1 MTVFYVTGNVKGS
14 GKTSLVSALAQISLG
29 TGVSTAI
36 GKPISVGGAPEEG
49 NKKEKDF
56 EFYSQL
62 DQSISRSNDA
72 PLTVSTNELEGNAQ
86 LVERTVG
93 DVNQLSTQSDNV
105 IVDGLDWFLPD
116 GSVNSTA
123 VKICENLHPKIILV
137 LRFSNPCELG
147 ALVNSVQEIGGDL
160 LGVIINGVTRH
171 RWHYVI
177 KSLAP
182 LFLSAGVN
190 VLGVIPE
197 DRRMLAPCVND
208 IAEHLNAE
216 ILSYPEN
223 CDELVE
229 HFMVGGWFLD
239 QGAYVFDRREQK
251 AVVVRADRPDLHM
264 AALQSSAVCL
274 ILTGGQNPIQYI
286 TYHADQLGVPLLSV
300 REETV
305 EIMEKLETLQDKNAT
320 YNFRK
325 TNRFQELIVEFVPQG
340 SFEAVLSS
348 K

>member
-1 MTVFYVTGNVKGS
+1 MTVYYVTGNIKGS
-14 GKTSLVSALAQISLG
+14 GKTSLASALAQISLG
-29 TGVSTAI
+29 TGMSTALA
-36 GKPISVGGAPEEG
+36 KPVSVDDGAGDG
-49 NKKEKDF
+49 NKTEKDF
-56 EFYSQL
+56 GFYSQL
-62 DQSISRSNDA
+62 NESISRSNNA
-72 PLTVSTNELEGNAQ
+72 PMTVSVDDITENGQ
-86 LVERTVG
+86 VVKWTVEE
-93 DVNQLSTQSDNV
+93 VNQLSRQSDNV

-116 GSVNSTA
+116 GSLNSTA
-123 VKICENLHPKIILV
+123 VDICDTLHPKIILV
-137 LRFSNPCELG
+137 LHYSNPCELG
-147 ALVNSVQEIGGDL
+147 SIVNKVEEIGADL
-160 LGVIINGVTRH
+160 LGVIINGVTKH

-177 KSLAP
+177 NSIAP
-182 LFLSAGVN
+182 LFLSSGIK

-208 IAEHLNAE
+208 IAQHLNAE
-216 ILSYPEN
+216 ILSFPDN

-229 HFMVGGWFLD
+229 YFMVGGWFLD

-300 REETV
+300 SGETV
-305 EIMEKLETLQDKNAT
+305 EVMEKLETLNEQVPT
-320 YNFRK
+320 YNVKK
-325 TNRFQELIVEFVPQG
+325 TNRFQELIYEFAAQG
-340 SFEAVLSS
+340 NFEAILGG

>member
-1 MTVFYVTGNVKGS
+1 MTVFYVTGNIKGS
-14 GKTSLVSALAQISLG
+14 GKTSLASALAQISLG
-29 TGVSTAI
+29 TGISTALA
-36 GKPISVGGAPEEG
+36 KPVSVDDGS
-49 NKKEKDF
+49 KTEKDF

-62 DQSISRSNDA
+62 NESISRSNDA
-72 PLTVSTNELEGNAQ
+72 PMAVSLNGLTENAQ
-86 LVERTVG
+86 VVKWTVEK
-93 DVNQLSTQSDNV
+93 VNQLSRQSDNV

-123 VKICENLHPKIILV
+123 IDICDTLHPKIILV
-137 LRFSNPCELG
+137 LRYSNPCELR
-147 ALVNSVQEIGGDL
+147 AIVNSVEEIGGDL
-160 LGVIINGVTRH
+160 LGVIINGVTKY

-177 KSLAP
+177 NSIAP
-182 LFLSAGVN
+182 LFLSSGVKI
-190 VLGVIPE
+190 LGVIPE

-208 IAEHLNAE
+208 IAVHLNAE
-216 ILSYPEN
+216 ILSFPDN

-300 REETV
+300 SEDTV
-305 EIMEKLETLQDKNAT
+305 QIMEN
-320 YNFRK
+320 
-325 TNRFQELIVEFVPQG
+325 G
-340 SFEAVLSS
+340 G
-348 K
+348 